1 MLVPAQCRTVR
12 LVTSKLDRRAV
23 DKVLRVNVRGEKNGF
38 TKVEL
43 FPVDN
48 EEVRDPRIGED
59 NGNNEM
65 KVPEENKP
73 KEKESKEGNSSMRKI
88 KQEPALITDSN
99 TMKLT
104 VGQMMDLTILHVESP
119 TAVYLC
125 PVQSQLKKL
134 QKQIYRTASALK
146 FDPEFAPTA
155 GSIVLARS
163 MMDSYWYR
171 AKVISCSE
179 GRVNFFCPDFGF
191 SEEVQ
196 LDSVRRIT
204 NRLRETF
211 VSKEFL
217 ACKCVLK
224 DWKEGTDPYTEVE
237 NAAIKKILRVSA
249 KMVQVRVVEEIED
262 IYVVDIPGVC
272 RKEMNKDEGGRM
284 LENLKIFDDPKWL
297 E

>member
-1 MLVPAQCRTVR
+1 M
-12 LVTSKLDRRAV
+12 
-23 DKVLRVNVRGEKNGF
+23 
-38 TKVEL
+38 VEL
-43 FPVDN
+43 FPVDD
-48 EEVRDPRIGED
+48 EEVRDQRISED
-59 NGNNEM
+59 NVNNER

-73 KEKESKEGNSSMRKI
+73 NEKESKVGNSSMRKI
-88 KQEPALITDSN
+88 TQEQVLITDSN

-125 PVQSQLKKL
+125 PIQSQLKKL
-134 QKQIYRTASALK
+134 QKQIYRTASAIK
-146 FDPEFAPTA
+146 FDPQFARIA

-163 MMDSYWYR
+163 RTDSYWYR
-171 AKVISCSE
+171 AKVISCRE

-191 SEEVQ
+191 IEEVE

-224 DWKEGTDPYTEVE
+224 DWRE
-237 NAAIKKILRVSA
+237 
-249 KMVQVRVVEEIED
+249 
-262 IYVVDIPGVC
+262 
-272 RKEMNKDEGGRM
+272 
-284 LENLKIFDDPKWL
+284 
-297 E
+297 

>member
-1 MLVPAQCRTVR
+1 M
-12 LVTSKLDRRAV
+12 
-23 DKVLRVNVRGEKNGF
+23 
-38 TKVEL
+38 VEL
-43 FPVDN
+43 FHVDN
-48 EEVRDPRIGED
+48 VEVRDQKIRED
-59 NGNNEM
+59 NVNNEM

-73 KEKESKEGNSSMRKI
+73 KVKESKEGNISMRKI
-88 KQEPALITDSN
+88 NQDQVLIADSN
-99 TMKLT
+99 TMKLM
-104 VGQMMDLTILHVESP
+104 VGQMMDLTIMHAESP

-134 QKQIYRTASALK
+134 QKQIYRAATALK
-146 FDPEFAPTA
+146 FDPEFAPIA

-163 MMDSYWYR
+163 MTDGYWYR
-171 AKVISCSE
+171 AKVISCTE
-179 GRVNFFCPDFGF
+179 GRVKFFCPDFGF
-191 SEEVQ
+191 TEEVQ
-196 LDSVRRIT
+196 LDNVRMIT

-224 DWKEGTDPYTEVE
+224 DWREGTDPSTEVE
-237 NAAIKKILRVSA
+237 TAAIKKILRVSA

-262 IYVVDIPGVC
+262 IYVVVIPGVC
-272 RKEMNKDEGGRM
+272 RKEMNKDEGGRR